1 MLDVTL
7 KPGRDRSVRRRHPWL
22 LSGAIAS
29 VGRARSASSDD
40 RGSPAPDDAGAWTVV
55 RSARG
60 EVLGHGHYSPQ
71 STIRVR
77 LLDFGALDPGE
88 GLLDRRIG
96 EAVRRRVGHPLLAGT
111 DAVRLINAEG
121 DGLPGLVV
129 DRYADV
135 VVVRA
140 STAGMQ
146 RRMAAIADA
155 LREATGA
162 RAGLERA
169 DGHAA
174 RREGFEVRDAPLWGD
189 VPDRV
194 AIDERGRRYQ
204 VDVLRGQKTGFY
216 LDQRD
221 ARDLVERLAVDRRM
235 LDAFCYSG
243 GFAVA
248 AAQGGARTI
257 TLLDSSAAALQL
269 AQEHLRATGRACPVE
284 ARAGDAFEA
293 LRRAAAQ
300 GERFDLMVLDP
311 PPLARRK
318 GDVPAAS
325 RAYKDMLLHG
335 LACASEGAHV
345 LAFSCSHHV
354 GSEPFGQIVAAAAVD
369 AGRAVQIEQRFGAP
383 ADHPVCVQHPE
394 GEYLHGLLL
403 RVCDATP
410 DP

>member
-7 KPGRDRSVRRRHPWL
+7 KPGRDRSVRRRPPWL

-29 VGRARSASSDD
+29 VVHLDGDSTDEV
-40 RGSPAPDDAGAWTVV
+40 GAWTVV

-77 LLDFGALDPGE
+77 LLDFGADDPGE
-88 GLLDRRIG
+88 AVLVRRID
-96 EAVRRRVGHPLLAGT
+96 EALQRRIGHPLLAGT
-111 DAVRLINAEG
+111 DALRLVNAEG

-146 RRMAAIADA
+146 RRMPAIAEA
-155 LREATGA
+155 LRASTGA
-162 RAGLERA
+162 AAGLERG

-174 RREGFEVRDAPLWGD
+174 RREGFVVRDAPLWGD
-189 VPDRV
+189 VPDRIQ
-194 AIDERGRRYQ
+194 IDERGRRYQ

-221 ARDLVERLAVDRRM
+221 ARDLVERLAAGRRV
-235 LDAFCYSG
+235 LDAFCYTG

-248 AAQGGARTI
+248 AACGGASHV
-257 TLLDSSAAALQL
+257 TLLDSSSSALAL
-269 AQEHLRATGRACPVE
+269 AREHVAGTGRDCTVD
-284 ARAGDAFEA
+284 ARGGDAFEA
-293 LRRAAAQ
+293 LRRAA
-300 GERFDLMVLDP
+300 GEGEQYQLMVLDP

-325 RAYKDMLLHG
+325 RAYKDMLLQAF
-335 LACASEGAHV
+335 ACASEGAFV

-354 GSEPFGQIVAAAAVD
+354 GPDLFGKIVAGAAVD
-369 AGRAVQIEQRFGAP
+369 ARCAVRIEQRFGAP
-383 ADHPVCVQHPE
+383 VDHPVCVQHPE

-403 RVCDATP
+403 RVTGANARP
-410 DP
+410 

>member
-1 MLDVTL
+1 M
-7 KPGRDRSVRRRHPWL
+7 
-22 LSGAIAS
+22 
-29 VGRARSASSDD
+29 
-40 RGSPAPDDAGAWTVV
+40 V

-60 EVLGHGHYSPQ
+60 DVLGHGHYSPQ

-77 LLDFGALDPGE
+77 LLDFGVHDPGE
-88 GLLDRRIG
+88 SLLARRIA
-96 EAVRRRVGHPLLAGT
+96 ESVLRRTAHPLLAGT

-129 DRYADV
+129 DRYAEV

-146 RRMAAIADA
+146 RRMDVIAAA
-155 LREATGA
+155 LQETTGA
-162 RAGLERA
+162 KVGVERA
-169 DGHAA
+169 DGQAA
-174 RREGFEVRDAPLWGD
+174 RREGFEVRDGPLWGD

-194 AIDERGRRYQ
+194 TIVEHGRAYR

-221 ARDLVERLAVDRRM
+221 ARDLVGRLAAGRRV
-235 LDAFCYSG
+235 LDAFCYTG

-248 AAQGGARTI
+248 AAHGGARTL
-257 TLLDSSAAALQL
+257 TLLDSSTAALEL
-269 AQEHLRATGRACPVE
+269 AREHLRATGRDCPVE
-284 ARAGDAFEA
+284 ARGGDAFEA
-293 LRRAAAQ
+293 LRTASAR
-300 GERFDLMVLDP
+300 GERYDLMVLDP

-335 LACASEGAHV
+335 FACASEGAHV

-354 GSEPFGQIVAAAAVD
+354 GPELFGQIVAGAAVD
-369 AGRAVQIEQRFGAP
+369 AGVAVQIEQRFGAP
-383 ADHPVCVQHPE
+383 VDHPVCVQHPE

-403 RVCDATP
+403 RVIDAAVNP
-410 DP
+410 

>member
-29 VGRARSASSDD
+29 VVRREG
-40 RGSPAPDDAGAWTVV
+40 DATDEVGAWTVV

-77 LLDFGALDPGE
+77 LLDFGADDPGE
-88 GLLDRRIG
+88 AVLDRRIA
-96 EAVRRRVGHPLLAGT
+96 EAVARRQGHPLLAGT
-111 DAVRLINAEG
+111 DAVRLVNAEG

-146 RRMAAIADA
+146 RRMPAIAEA
-155 LREATGA
+155 LRTSTAA
-162 RAGLERA
+162 RAGLERG

-174 RREGFEVRDAPLWGD
+174 RREGFVVRDAPLWGD
-189 VPDRV
+189 VPERV

-221 ARDLVERLAVDRRM
+221 ARDLVQRLAEGRRV
-235 LDAFCYSG
+235 LDAFCFTG

-248 AAQGGARTI
+248 AAAGGASHV
-257 TLLDSSAAALQL
+257 TLLDSSSSALAL
-269 AQEHLRATGRACPVE
+269 AREHLAATARDCPVD
-284 ARAGDAFEA
+284 AREGDAFEA
-293 LRRAAAQ
+293 LRLAAEEDEPFQ
-300 GERFDLMVLDP
+300 LIVLDP

-335 LACASEGAHV
+335 FACASEGAFV

-354 GSEPFGQIVAAAAVD
+354 GPELFGKIVAGAAID
-369 AGRAVQIEQRFGAP
+369 ARCAVQIEGRLGAP
-383 ADHPVCVQHPE
+383 VDHPVCVQHPE

-403 RVCDATP
+403 RVTGSGPRLRGAARRA
-410 DP
+410 